1 MAGTRAIAATAM
13 IAGLAVGAASAA
25 WADPPTMNGHYI
37 RTVTNA
43 AGQATTVDWYFAPCG
58 GGCAS
63 AALTAGGQPFGQ
75 ARLVNG
81 QWTMDTTSPAACA
94 DGSSVPD
101 ALSGHYTW
109 DPNTLA
115 GTAQTTIKVP
125 SCGRPVGYQ
134 QINSVQLTQAP

>member
-1 MAGTRAIAATAM
+1 MTITGAIAAAPM
-13 IAGLAVGAASAA
+13 LAGLAVGAASTA
-25 WADPPTMNGHYI
+25 WADPPTMNGHYV

-43 AGQATTVDWYFAPCG
+43 VGQATTADWYFTPCG
-58 GGCAS
+58 DGCAS
-63 AALTAGGQPFGQ
+63 AALTASGQAFAQ

-81 QWTMDTTSPAACA
+81 QWTMDTMSPAACA

-101 ALSGHYTW
+101 ALFAHYTW

-115 GTAQTTIKVP
+115 GTGQMTIKVP

-134 QINSVQLTQAP
+134 QTNSVQLRQAP